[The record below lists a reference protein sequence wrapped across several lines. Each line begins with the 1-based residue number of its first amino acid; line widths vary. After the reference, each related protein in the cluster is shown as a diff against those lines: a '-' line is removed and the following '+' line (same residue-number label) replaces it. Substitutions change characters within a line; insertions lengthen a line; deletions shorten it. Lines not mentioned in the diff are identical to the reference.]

1 MKYEVGSRIRKHRL
15 ERNMTQRE
23 LAKRIGVSS
32 SRVSNWEQGIDRPDV
47 DMVSLICAALQV
59 DPNELLDVN
68 LSSNNFSEEERRVI
82 AAYRNHVDIQKA
94 VRILLRLE

>member
-32 SRVSNWEQGIDRPDV
+32 SRVSNWEQGINRPDV
-47 DMVSLICAALQV
+47 DMVSLICAALQL
-59 DPNELLDVN
+59 DPIEFLVVY
-68 LSSNNFSEEERRVI
+68 LSSNYFF
-82 AAYRNHVDIQKA
+82 
-94 VRILLRLE
+94 